1 MLWRLAS
8 AWGDSPPR
16 NSCTT
21 WRLNSIECVRCLAM
35 GFLLESPV
43 QLADSQGPYLST
55 SKGALQ
61 TALLFNHDC
70 RNHGRLYQDRSSGSG
85 CGPGKRAR
93 GKAQQELRDAAAE
106 VEPVAVAGR
115 PRLLRI
121 DCGE

>member
-55 SKGALQ
+55 PKGALQ
-61 TALLFNHDC
+61 GKLHFDRTDYSIVVKNRAPLPNSW
-70 RNHGRLYQDRSSGSG
+70 RWEIYRAGRSSPIEQS
-85 CGPGKRAR
+85 
-93 GKAQQELRDAAAE
+93 
-106 VEPVAVAGR
+106 
-115 PRLLRI
+115 
-121 DCGE
+121 